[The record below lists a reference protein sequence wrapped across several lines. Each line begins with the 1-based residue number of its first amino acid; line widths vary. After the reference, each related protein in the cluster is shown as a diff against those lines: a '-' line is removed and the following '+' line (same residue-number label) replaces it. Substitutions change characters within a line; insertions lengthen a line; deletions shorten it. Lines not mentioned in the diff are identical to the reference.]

1 MDQLTIDKWL
11 RNARVEALREAA
23 EMVHNTQLAEKA
35 LKENSIGTTNEDE
48 LDRAAFA
55 RGEFIM
61 RNLRRDLLS
70 RADAIEKDAP

>member
-23 EMVHNTQLAEKA
+23 EMVHNMQLAEKA

-61 RNLRRDLLS
+61 RNLSRDLLS